1 MPLLTLL
8 TRCHPARPK
17 MLERCVASVA
27 AQTDQDLQ
35 HLLLRPEVEP
45 HDIIKVGPLI
55 HYAASQITG
64 DYVMQLPDDDRLAS
78 PSFVR
83 DLRAVVAGGAVE
95 VVIHRMEYGDSW
107 ICPPEDKWRL
117 RRVEVGYIAGQNMIA
132 RRDIYEAASEEWL
145 RAIYEADFYYIRK
158 ALSIAKNVV
167 WWNYIGIESQGKW
180 GNSQGKPEAQIALKP
195 KVGG

>member
-8 TRCHPARPK
+8 TRCHPDRPK
-17 MLERCVASVA
+17 MLARCVASVE
-27 AQTDQDLQ
+27 AQSDQDLQ
-35 HLLLRPEVEP
+35 HLLLRPEIEP

-78 PSFVR
+78 PNFVA

-107 ICPPEDKWRL
+107 ICPPEPQWS
-117 RRVEVGYIAGQNMIA
+117 RRQAVVGYIAGQNMIA
-132 RRDIYEAASEEWL
+132 RADIYRAASGEWL
-145 RAIYEADFYYIRK
+145 RPVYEADFYYIQK
-158 ALSIAKNVV
+158 ALSIAKAVV
-167 WWNYIGIESQGKW
+167 WWNYIGIESQGKI
-180 GNSQGKPEAQIALKP
+180 GNNQGRGEAQIALKP
-195 KVGG
+195 KAGG

>member
-8 TRCHPARPK
+8 TRCHPDRPK

-35 HLLLRPEVEP
+35 HLLLRPEIEP

-64 DYVMQLPDDDRLAS
+64 DYVTQLPDDDLLAS
-78 PSFVR
+78 PSFVA

-95 VVIHRMEYGDSW
+95 AVIHRMEYGDSW

-117 RRVEVGYIAGQNMIA
+117 RRVEVGYIAGQNLIA
-132 RRDIYEAASEEWL
+132 RRDIYLAASGEWL
-145 RAIYEADFYYIRK
+145 RPIYEADFYYIRK
-158 ALSIAKNVV
+158 ALSIAKAVV
-167 WWNYIGIESQGKW
+167 WWNYIGIESQGRW
-180 GNSQGKPEAQIALKP
+180 GNSQGKPEAQIALKA
-195 KVGG
+195 KIGG